1 MPDPTRGERGGPADA
16 RPELVVVCGAVRD
29 AVRATGAAMR
39 APGTVVVAPDLRE
52 LGEGV
57 VHRVVTD
64 DSGSRT
70 AVVELT
76 HGCVSCTLREDLLP
90 LLLSLAADR
99 RTLRVV
105 LLLDPGMEPE
115 PVCEALAHL
124 VAEGADGPVTDV
136 LALRG
141 VVAVLDAAHWLDD
154 AGSDDALADRGR
166 ATTGDDDRTVAQIVV
181 EHAEFADVLVL
192 AGVEPGLRRPF
203 HPQRLHEA
211 FGVLLTG
218 TVRVRG
224 RLWVATQPGYALW
237 LESAGGALQIGH
249 AGRWLATA
257 DPQEW
262 DAVDPER
269 RAAAALRWDEQF
281 GDREQQLVVLAHEAA
296 PADLVA
302 ALDAAL
308 LTDEE
313 LALGEAVWRT
323 WDDPFGTWHT
333 DPCAEPGPDPATTA
347 DTADPTA
354 DRRRGTP

>member
-154 AGSDDALADRGR
+154 AGPTTRWPTAAGPPPGT
-166 ATTGDDDRTVAQIVV
+166 TTGRW
-181 EHAEFADVLVL
+181 
-192 AGVEPGLRRPF
+192 RRSSSSTPSS
-203 HPQRLHEA
+203 PTSWCSPVSSPA
-211 FGVLLTG
+211 C
-218 TVRVRG
+218 
-224 RLWVATQPGYALW
+224 
-237 LESAGGALQIGH
+237 
-249 AGRWLATA
+249 
-257 DPQEW
+257 
-262 DAVDPER
+262 
-269 RAAAALRWDEQF
+269 
-281 GDREQQLVVLAHEAA
+281 AA
-296 PADLVA
+296 PSTRSAC
-302 ALDAAL
+302 
-308 LTDEE
+308 T
-313 LALGEAVWRT
+313 
-323 WDDPFGTWHT
+323 
-333 DPCAEPGPDPATTA
+333 
-347 DTADPTA
+347 
-354 DRRRGTP
+354 RRSGCC